1 MSRVM
6 ITKAVSVNTS
16 ALSGTLKPGDVIEA
30 NAAMLAA
37 ITAAGGTT
45 RAAGAAMKDVLG
57 EAVGVANG
65 DGLAAT
71 APNMT
76 L

>member
-37 ITAAGGTT
+37 ITAAGG
-45 RAAGAAMKDVLG
+45 RPGRPG
-57 EAVGVANG
+57 
-65 DGLAAT
+65 
-71 APNMT
+71 PR
-76 L
+76 